1 MSILLNTRKKSYNIL
16 KIFKIIK
23 KLILKMEEHLSERY
37 KEYRKLYL
45 PNIQIN
51 PMKRKSEINPI
62 LLVSNLKF

>member
-1 MSILLNTRKKSYNIL
+1 
-16 KIFKIIK
+16 
-23 KLILKMEEHLSERY
+23 MEEHFSERY

-62 LLVSNLKF
+62 LLVSNLNSK